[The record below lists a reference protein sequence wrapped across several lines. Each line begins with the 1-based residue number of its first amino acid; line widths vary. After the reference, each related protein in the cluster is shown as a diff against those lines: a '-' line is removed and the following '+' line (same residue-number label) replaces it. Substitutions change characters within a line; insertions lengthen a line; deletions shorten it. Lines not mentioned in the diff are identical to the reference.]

1 MTIVTVADC
10 DPTNNMADVFDN
22 SGPPEKGQC
31 TAATQAVV
39 QPPIVCN
46 GHAMLSIQ

>member
-31 TAATQAVV
+31 TAATQADV